1 MKKQGELYLKIISI
15 VLAAVVL
22 AYVLFSVIFKAGSGY
37 ALTAAVRCEV
47 GDGMTVSGFVVRDEK
62 VLTAD
67 GSVVVCELSD
77 GARIAAGQTVAT
89 VYRTAEE
96 RTRRQEL
103 TRLSARLAQLEYAAD
118 NLGTRDDAA
127 LDLQIK
133 ELLVQSAQQAQ
144 AGELS
149 AARQTAERAQ
159 PMVLRRSVTD
169 DDGTRINL
177 RISELKSRIEELSAA
192 TSLGQGITVTS
203 SGYFSETADGLEN
216 TLTPEAAQEMTVAQL
231 RVLENQAS
239 AAPVQAIGRLALGQ
253 KWYFLAEVPS
263 ERLAGHYEGDRLK
276 SSFAGENL
284 QDVSMTIERIGDD
297 ENGNRVLLLSCER
310 LMQEVVSLR
319 RMTADIVFKTYS
331 GLSIE
336 PQALY
341 YVDGSAGV
349 YVREGVRAR
358 FKKVNILYEYDGGY
372 VVELDTSSTSNLWPE
387 DEIILTSDDIYAGKV
402 FE

>member
-1 MKKQGELYLKIISI
+1 MKKQGELYLKVISI

-22 AYVLFSVIFKAGSGY
+22 AYVLFSVIFQAGSSY

-62 VLTAD
+62 VLTAE
-67 GSVVVCELSD
+67 GSVVVRELES
-77 GARIAAGQTVAT
+77 GERIGAGQTVAT
-89 VYRTAEE
+89 VYRSADE
-96 RTRRQEL
+96 RAKRQEL
-103 TRLSARLAQLEYAAD
+103 AKLNAQLSQLEYASE
-118 NLGTRDDAA
+118 NLGNRDDAS

-133 ELLVQSAQQAQ
+133 NLLVQSAQQCHT
-144 AGELS
+144 GELS
-149 AARQTAERAQ
+149 TALATAERAQ
-159 PMVLRRSVTD
+159 PMVLRRSITE
-169 DDGTRINL
+169 DDGTRLNQ
-177 RISELKSRIEELSAA
+177 RISELRSRIETLSAE
-192 TSLGQGITVTS
+192 TSLGTGITVTS
-203 SGYFSETADGLEN
+203 SGYFSEAADGLEN
-216 TLTPEAAQEMTVAQL
+216 TLTPEAVQEMTVAQL
-231 RVLENQAS
+231 RALEHENP
-239 AAPVQAIGRLALGQ
+239 AAPAQAIGRLVLGQ
-253 KWYFLAEVPS
+253 KWYFLTEVPS
-263 ERLAGHYEGDRLK
+263 ERLTGHYEGDDLTV
-276 SSFAGENL
+276 SFAGEAL

-297 ENGNRVLLLSCER
+297 ENGSSVLLLSCER
-310 LMQEVVSLR
+310 LLQEVVSLR
-319 RMTADIVFKTYS
+319 SVTADIVFKTYS

-349 YVREGVRAR
+349 YVREGVRAK

>member
-103 TRLSARLAQLEYAAD
+103 TRLNARLAQLEYTAD

-192 TSLGQGITVTS
+192 TSLGQG
-203 SGYFSETADGLEN
+203 
-216 TLTPEAAQEMTVAQL
+216 TLTPEAVQEMTVAQL

-239 AAPVQAIGRLALGQ
+239 AAPAQAIGRLALGQ

-276 SSFAGENL
+276 ASFAGENL

-297 ENGNRVLLLSCER
+297 ENGSRVLLLSCER

-319 RMTADIVFKTYS
+319 RVTADIVFKTYS

>member
-1 MKKQGELYLKIISI
+1 
-15 VLAAVVL
+15 
-22 AYVLFSVIFKAGSGY
+22 
-37 ALTAAVRCEV
+37 
-47 GDGMTVSGFVVRDEK
+47 MTVSGFVVRDEK

-103 TRLSARLAQLEYAAD
+103 TRLNARLAQLEYAAD

-239 AAPVQAIGRLALGQ
+239 AAPA
-253 KWYFLAEVPS
+253 
-263 ERLAGHYEGDRLK
+263 HYEGDRLK

-297 ENGNRVLLLSCER
+297 ENGTRVLLLSCER

>member
-15 VLAAVVL
+15 VLVAVVL

-103 TRLSARLAQLEYAAD
+103 TRLNARLAQLEYAAD

-284 QDVSMTIERIGDD
+284 QDISMTIERIGDD
-297 ENGNRVLLLSCER
+297 ENGTRVLLLSCER

-349 YVREGVRAR
+349 CLRRAALAWQR
-358 FKKVNILYEYDGGY
+358 N
-372 VVELDTSSTSNLWPE
+372 
-387 DEIILTSDDIYAGKV
+387 
-402 FE
+402 

>member
-22 AYVLFSVIFKAGSGY
+22 AYVLFSVIFKAGSSY
-37 ALTAAVRCEV
+37 ALTSAVRCEV

-62 VLTAD
+62 VLTAE
-67 GSVVVCELSD
+67 GSVVVCELES
-77 GARIAAGQTVAT
+77 GARIGAGQTVAT

-96 RTRRQEL
+96 RARRQEL
-103 TRLSARLAQLEYAAD
+103 TKLTAELAQLEYASE
-118 NLGTRDDAA
+118 NLGTRDDEA

-133 ELLVQSAQQAQ
+133 ELLVRSAQQVRT
-144 AGELS
+144 GTLS

-159 PMVLRRSVTD
+159 PMVLRRSVTE
-169 DDGTRINL
+169 DDGTRINQ
-177 RISELKSRIEELSAA
+177 RIGELKNRIEELSAA
-192 TSLGQGITVTS
+192 TSLGTGITVTT
-203 SGYFSETADGLEN
+203 SGYFSEAADGLEG

-231 RVLENQAS
+231 RALQNETA
-239 AAPVQAIGRLALGQ
+239 AAPAQAIGRLVLGQ
-253 KWYFLAEVPS
+253 KWYLLTEVPS
-263 ERLAGHYEGDRLK
+263 AQLEGHYEGDSLTA
-276 SSFAGENL
+276 SFAGENL
-284 QDVSMTIERIGDD
+284 QNVSMTIERIGDD
-297 ENGNRVLLLSCER
+297 ENGSRILLLSCER

-319 RMTADIVFKTYS
+319 RVTADIVFQTYS

-358 FKKVNILYEYDGGY
+358 FKKVKILFEYDGGY